1 MLDDRHRPS
10 LPALAALA
18 GNHLDRSPPAAL
30 GTPPSAPTPPALTPA
45 AAQRPEFNLLVAGC
59 AGGKSSFLRLLADTS
74 DIARG
79 TSPEQLA
86 ALAKFAQACAAPT
99 TQLRAATVDVEHEP
113 GALPIALTLVDTP
126 TLDARDTPGAE
137 RVLADIARF
146 IDARFADAVD
156 DRDARRAAS
165 GDQFIHLCIYFLD
178 PDLIVPPA
186 AASRA
191 CRPGFPQLEQD
202 AVLLDASGAS
212 PLPPR
217 PTLPHGD
224 IVAIK
229 NLSSRVNV
237 LPVISRADV
246 LSNTR
251 LATIKAAVRKDLAD
265 AGIGFGI
272 FDEYSAVDTAA
283 AADALHPDI
292 ASSSQAPPPT
302 LIPKLPYALISPD
315 IYAHSDGVQRV
326 PPSRHELVVQYTPSV
341 LSRRKIL
348 AGKYVRAYRWGFLDV
363 LDHNHCDFMALRG
376 AIFHHM
382 ETLRKYTRDYLFKQN
397 MANYRRPVHA
407 NPIAPPSS
415 AGARPAL
422 AVNTSA
428 AVQPSLVHHASMVDV
443 GRAAEDVHLPSRSL
457 SDSMPA
463 ARALPDAIPGPSTK
477 TESRGHLRSKPR
489 KITIA
494 CNFCR
499 SRKLK
504 CDGAR
509 PGCGQCEKRSHT
521 CEYSATQRRRSGRP
535 KAADELSDSELS
547 VGEPSALGEPSG
559 MGEPSGDHDN
569 KQIQLSPGAPPSR
582 RPSNAADQQ
591 HPARRAS
598 NAAERRLSNAADT
611 HPYDS
616 SPHNAYDGPTLPPI
630 QALARQDKGFPPL
643 QDGKGLPPMQLQE
656 NGYSRPRGPPG
667 RSMFADN
674 ELPRIATLLP
684 MGSPPPPETRS
695 APGMRGVGVSAN
707 GLPPLPRD
715 LPAQGLRGEPS
726 MRERELPTRPPNS
739 SREQMQATPA
749 RKRAATVPGKSGT
762 GRLTSSGPK
771 VVACDLC
778 RSRKTK
784 CDGGMPSCSSCA
796 RKSLPCHYAN
806 DRRQANGAKRGARKG
821 TASKAPTE
829 ASGSPPARGE
839 EDAHPRPLLESPH
852 ALKRPMDVLDAMRPP
867 KKMKTELSALAEV
880 PPVGVGP

>member
-1 MLDDRHRPS
+1 MLDDRHIRDRPS
-10 LPALAALA
+10 LPAIGVLT
-18 GNHLDRSPPAAL
+18 GNHLDLSPPANL
-30 GTPPSAPTPPALTPA
+30 VS
-45 AAQRPEFNLLVAGC
+45 QRPEFNLLVAGC
-59 AGGKSSFLRLLADTS
+59 SGGKSSFLRLLADTS
-74 DIARG
+74 EIASG
-79 TSPEQLA
+79 TTQDQVA
-86 ALAKFAQACAAPT
+86 HLAKFVQTCAAPT
-99 TQLRAATVDVEHEP
+99 TQLRVASLDVEPET
-113 GALPIALTLVDTP
+113 GAPPIALGLVDTP
-126 TLDARDTPGAE
+126 ALDARDTPAAE
-137 RVLADIARF
+137 RVLADIVRF
-146 IDARFADAVD
+146 IDTRFAEAVE

-191 CRPGFPQLEQD
+191 CRPGFPQLEPD
-202 AVLLDASGAS
+202 AVLLDPSGGS
-212 PLPPR
+212 PLPARPSLPR
-217 PTLPHGD
+217 GD
-224 IVAIK
+224 ILAIK
-229 NLSSRVNV
+229 NLSARVNV

-246 LSNTR
+246 LSNAR

-272 FDEYSAVDTAA
+272 FDEYAAQDTAA
-283 AADALHPDI
+283 AADALQPELI
-292 ASSSQAPPPT
+292 ASSRASPPT
-302 LIPKLPYALISPD
+302 PIPRLPYALISPD

-326 PPSRHELVVQYTPSV
+326 QPSRHDLIEQYRPSL
-341 LSRRKIL
+341 LSRPKLL
-348 AGKYVRAYRWGFLDV
+348 AGKYVRAYRWGYLDV
-363 LDHNHCDFMALRG
+363 LDHKHCDFMALRG

-397 MANYRRPVHA
+397 VVNYRRSVHA
-407 NPIAPPSS
+407 NPIAPQPPP
-415 AGARPAL
+415 AGSRPAL
-422 AVNTSA
+422 AVNTG
-428 AVQPSLVHHASMVDV
+428 AVAQPPLAHHASMVDV
-443 GRAAEDVHLPSRSL
+443 GRAVEDVHLPARSL
-457 SDSMPA
+457 SDSLPT
-463 ARALPDAIPGPSTK
+463 ARALADAVPGPSTK

-535 KAADELSDSELS
+535 KAADELSDSDS
-547 VGEPSALGEPSG
+547 VGEPSVLGEAPV
-559 MGEPSGDHDN
+559 MGEPSGDLDN

-582 RPSNAADQQ
+582 RQSNAADQQ

-598 NAAERRLSNAADT
+598 NAAERRASNATEQQQRA
-611 HPYDS
+611 YDH

-630 QALARQDKGFPPL
+630 TALARSDKGFPPSM
-643 QDGKGLPPMQLQE
+643 QDGKGFNPMQMQE
-656 NGYSRPRGPPG
+656 NGFALPRGPPG
-667 RSMFADN
+667 RSMFPDN
-674 ELPRIATLLP
+674 ELPHIETLLP
-684 MGSPPPPETRS
+684 RGSPPSQETRS
-695 APGMRGVGVSAN
+695 APGMRGMGAG
-707 GLPPLPRD
+707 GLPLMVRD
-715 LPAQGLRGEPS
+715 APGQGMRGEQA
-726 MRERELPTRPPNS
+726 MRERELQTRPPD
-739 SREQMQATPA
+739 SREQMQAPPA

-806 DRRQANGAKRGARKG
+806 DRRQSNGAKRAPRKG

-829 ASGSPPARGE
+829 ASGSPPAQAD
-839 EDAHPRPLLESPH
+839 EDANHRPLSGLHSPPH
-852 ALKRPMDVLDAMRPP
+852 PLKRPIDVLDTMRPP
-867 KKMKTELSALAEV
+867 KKMKTDVSVNALAEV